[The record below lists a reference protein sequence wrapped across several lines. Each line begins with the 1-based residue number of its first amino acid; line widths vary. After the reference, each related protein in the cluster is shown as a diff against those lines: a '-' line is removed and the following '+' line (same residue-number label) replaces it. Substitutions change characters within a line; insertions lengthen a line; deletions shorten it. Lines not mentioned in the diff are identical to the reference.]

1 MRGSIFSQ
9 EFQKLFP
16 KEAGTYLW
24 SDGAECGC
32 CLGHVLH
39 QAHGVSYKSMRGVCS
54 PDELAENLD
63 RKNPLVTRDTNS
75 DHVNFVCLDF
85 VDEAMKLND
94 RSMNNKER
102 EKQLKKLFKENGYEV
117 KFV

>member
-1 MRGSIFSQ
+1 
-9 EFQKLFP
+9 
-16 KEAGTYLW
+16 
-24 SDGAECGC
+24 
-32 CLGHVLH
+32 
-39 QAHGVSYKSMRGVCS
+39 
-54 PDELAENLD
+54 LAENLD